1 MLEPAEAARRIVAA
15 IRPIPAVD
23 APLTAAGGLVIAE
36 DVVSPVSLPLWANSA
51 MDGYACRADDVKLAS
66 AAAPVTLAVVDH
78 VRAGAFPSRTLG
90 PGQATRIATGAP
102 VPEGAD
108 TVVRIEDTD
117 GGSTVVAIRDARD
130 AGRNV
135 RPAGE
140 DVRAGDVVVPAGTE
154 LRAAHIAVLAAVGA
168 ANVRVHRRPRVA
180 VVTSGDELVA
190 LDRFDDVRAGKRIVS
205 SNSYGLAAA
214 IRDAGGEPVDLG
226 IIADD
231 RAALRA
237 ALERAADCDLVVS
250 SAGVSVGEA
259 DHMRSVVAELGG
271 TLDFWRVRM
280 RPGSPLAFGTI
291 RNTPW
296 LGLPGNP
303 VSALV
308 TFELFARPAIRRL
321 LGHRRV
327 HAARTR
333 VITAEAMTTTT
344 GLTHFL
350 RVRLERNGTG
360 PAQATLTGPQPS
372 NILSSMARADALL
385 VVPAE
390 HPPVRAGD
398 ALDAILLGDAVAYA
412 EEP

>member
-1 MLEPAEAARRIVAA
+1 MLEPADAARRIVAA
-15 IRPIPAVD
+15 IAPIPAVNVALSNAD
-23 APLTAAGGLVIAE
+23 GLVLAD

-66 AAAPVTLAVVDH
+66 AAAPVSLAVVDN
-78 VRAGAFPSRTLG
+78 VRAGAFPSRAISA
-90 PGQATRIATGAP
+90 GQATRIATGAP
-102 VPEGAD
+102 VPDGAD
-108 TVVRIEDTD
+108 SVVRVEDTD
-117 GGSTVVAIRDARD
+117 AGAKTVVIRDARD
-130 AGRNV
+130 AGRNI

-140 DVRAGDVVVPAGTE
+140 DVRAGDVVVRAGTE
-154 LRAAHIAVLAAVGA
+154 LRAAHIAILASVGA

-180 VVTSGDELVA
+180 IVTSGDELVA
-190 LDRFDDVRAGKRIVS
+190 LDRFDEVRAGKRIVS

-237 ALERAADCDLVVS
+237 ALERAADCDLVIS

-259 DHMRSVVAELGG
+259 DHMRAVVAELGG
-271 TLDFWRVRM
+271 ALDFWRVRM

-291 RNTPW
+291 RDTPW

-327 HAARTR
+327 YAARTR
-333 VITAEAMTTTT
+333 VITAEAMTTAT
-344 GLTHFL
+344 GLTHYL
-350 RVRLERNGTG
+350 RVRLDRNGSG
-360 PAQATLTGPQPS
+360 PARATLTGPQPS
-372 NILSSMARADALL
+372 NILSSMSRADALL
-385 VVPAE
+385 IVPAE
-390 HPPVRAGD
+390 HAPVRIGD
-398 ALDAILLGDAVAYA
+398 ALDAILLGDAVSYHD
-412 EEP
+412 EP